1 MTENSTVKNPEKS
14 KLALSVVRPLSVL
27 IPPSW
32 TSTSSSESETN
43 FTLDQIS
50 SYAKKITS
58 SNFNLFSTSS
68 SSSTASSLKLDPN
81 DEHKRKILKN
91 KSQQALNEF
100 TYAFLLSLNNS
111 SLGLYTV
118 SDHIY
123 RKVPRLIE
131 MKKKI
136 QQISTQ
142 VETADL
148 DIQDAQKSICDIERI
163 DSFVNMSKMIK
174 LSLEIIAKDQ
184 KSDPKTLQ

>member
-1 MTENSTVKNPEKS
+1 MTENSTAKNPEKS

-58 SNFNLFSTSS
+58 SNLFSASS
-68 SSSTASSLKLDPN
+68 SSSTASSFKLDPS
-81 DEHKRKILKN
+81 DEHKRKILKT

-136 QQISTQ
+136 QQISSQ

-184 KSDPKTLQ
+184 KSDPKTL

>member
-1 MTENSTVKNPEKS
+1 M
-14 KLALSVVRPLSVL
+14 
-27 IPPSW
+27 
-32 TSTSSSESETN
+32 
-43 FTLDQIS
+43 
-50 SYAKKITS
+50 
-58 SNFNLFSTSS
+58 
-68 SSSTASSLKLDPN
+68 
-81 DEHKRKILKN
+81 
-91 KSQQALNEF
+91 
-100 TYAFLLSLNNS
+100 LSLNNS

-136 QQISTQ
+136 QQISSQ

-184 KSDPKTLQ
+184 KSDPKTL